1 MLQYFVITLIAI
13 LLCLIP
19 NSKKNRRKKWF
30 LPLSFMVI
38 TVFLAI
44 RYNYGLDYPSYLEL
58 FSRGATST
66 SYRGDSEVLFYRMMH
81 LFPHFYQFVIA
92 YTVLIMGMLFLMVR
106 KYCNEKYYAFFIIMF
121 MLMPAM
127 CLNLMSAMR
136 SSMAACVIWLG
147 IYLFYLKQK
156 RWILYMMIIVVASGF
171 HLSALVF
178 LLLPLLDILV
188 NRVSGRGLLYVL
200 VACLV
205 LSFIGTSFLYEW
217 MFGSTTVFGGYANT
231 YEDLAQANNRTIFGV
246 LNNSLM
252 LFPAY
257 YICQSKEAFL
267 KQNRGLYVLAMTY
280 LLIFMLNMDLQGRFT
295 SYLCV
300 FFILSITMVAG
311 GFPKGGSF
319 EQHSVLSF
327 NQKLVMLL
335 PLMVNIA
342 YNFYSFIISLSS
354 GSYIWEEGNPLI
366 YQTIFDAPYLP

>member
-1 MLQYFVITLIAI
+1 MPQSNV
-13 LLCLIP
+13 C
-19 NSKKNRRKKWF
+19 
-30 LPLSFMVI
+30 
-38 TVFLAI
+38 
-44 RYNYGLDYPSYLEL
+44 
-58 FSRGATST
+58 
-66 SYRGDSEVLFYRMMH
+66 
-81 LFPHFYQFVIA
+81 
-92 YTVLIMGMLFLMVR
+92 
-106 KYCNEKYYAFFIIMF
+106 YAFFNGSLRHLAWYIFI
-121 MLMPAM
+121 LPETKA
-127 CLNLMSAMR
+127 LDTIYDDY
-136 SSMAACVIWLG
+136 SSC
-147 IYLFYLKQK
+147 K
-156 RWILYMMIIVVASGF
+156 RFSSLCTC
-171 HLSALVF
+171 F

-231 YEDLAQANNRTIFGV
+231 YEDLAQENNRTIFGV

-311 GFPKGGSF
+311 GFPQGGSF